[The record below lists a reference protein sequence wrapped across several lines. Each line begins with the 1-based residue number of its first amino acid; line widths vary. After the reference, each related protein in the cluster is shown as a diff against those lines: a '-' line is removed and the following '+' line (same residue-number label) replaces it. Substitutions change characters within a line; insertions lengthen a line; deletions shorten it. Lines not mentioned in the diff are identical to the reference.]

1 MGKIVDCDKQFICIF
16 AFSNQQFM
24 ERLFEIFVKKINQ
37 TNVSFVRSLMNEIEW
52 EARLIGLKGA
62 RGVGKT
68 TLLLQRIKLFHQLD
82 GSTLYA
88 SVDNIWFSEHRLYD
102 MATEFVKRGGK
113 YLFLDEVHKYPNWS
127 QELKNIYD
135 DLPELKIVFTGSSLL
150 EILNAKSDLS
160 RRAIVYEMQGF
171 SFREYLNR
179 NLHLSLPT
187 FKLEE
192 VLNNHLVLSQQIVS
206 QVKVLKYFMEYLK
219 NGYYPFYNELPSL
232 YHTRINEV
240 INLIIEIEI
249 PQLRGVDSAYVYKIK
264 QLLYVISES
273 APFIPNIT
281 KLSERIGITR
291 NSLLAYLNALHES
304 RLTFS
309 AKKQGN
315 GMNILQ
321 KPDKIYLEN
330 SNLMYALAD
339 VQTDIGNVRE
349 TFFVNQLRK
358 KHQVNLS
365 EVSDFLIDQKY
376 TFEIGGKDKDK
387 KQIATLE
394 NAYIAAD
401 NIEYGMGNKIPLWLF
416 GFLY

>member
-1 MGKIVDCDKQFICIF
+1 
-16 AFSNQQFM
+16 M
-24 ERLFEIFVKKINQ
+24 EKLFEIFIKKIAQ
-37 TNVSFVRSLMNEIEW
+37 TDTTFVRSLMNEIEW
-52 EARLIGLKGA
+52 KARLIGLKGA

-68 TLLLQRIKLFHQLD
+68 TLLLQHIKLFHPLD
-82 GSTLYA
+82 GSVLYA

-102 MATEFVKRGGK
+102 MASEFAKRGGK

-135 DLPELKIVFTGSSLL
+135 DLPELKVVFTGSSLL

-179 NLHLSLPT
+179 NENLALPILKLEDILTNHLS
-187 FKLEE
+187 
-192 VLNNHLVLSQQIVS
+192 LSQQILS
-206 QVKVLKYFMEYLK
+206 QVKVLKYFPEYLK

-232 YHTRINEV
+232 YHSRINEV
-240 INLIIEIEI
+240 VNLIIEIEI
-249 PQLRGVDSAYVYKIK
+249 PQLRGVESAYVYKIK

-309 AKKQGN
+309 AQKLGN

-321 KPDKIYLEN
+321 KPDKVYLEN
-330 SNLMYALAD
+330 PNLMYALAD
-339 VQTDIGNVRE
+339 KQTDIGNVRE
-349 TFFVNQLRK
+349 TFFANQLRK
-358 KHQVNLS
+358 SHQVNLS
-365 EVSDFLIDQKY
+365 EVSDFLIDGKY
-376 TFEIGGKDKDK
+376 TFEVGGKDKGK

-394 NAYIAAD
+394 DAYVVAD
-401 NIEYGMGNKIPLWLF
+401 DIEYGMGNKIPLWLF

>member
-1 MGKIVDCDKQFICIF
+1 
-16 AFSNQQFM
+16 M
-24 ERLFEIFVKKINQ
+24 EKLFEIFIKKIAQ
-37 TNVSFVRSLMNEIEW
+37 TDTTFVRSLMNEIEW
-52 EARLIGLKGA
+52 KARLIGLKGA

-68 TLLLQRIKLFHQLD
+68 TLLLQHIKLFHPLD
-82 GSTLYA
+82 GSVLYA
-88 SVDNIWFSEHRLYD
+88 SVDNIWFSEHKLYD
-102 MATEFVKRGGK
+102 MASEFAKRGGK

-135 DLPELKIVFTGSSLL
+135 DLPELKVVFTGSSLL

-179 NLHLSLPT
+179 NENLGLPILSLEDILTNHLS
-187 FKLEE
+187 
-192 VLNNHLVLSQQIVS
+192 LSQQILS
-206 QVKVLKYFMEYLK
+206 QVKVLKYFPEYLK

-232 YHTRINEV
+232 YHSRINEV
-240 INLIIEIEI
+240 VNLIIEIEI
-249 PQLRGVDSAYVYKIK
+249 PQLRGVESAYVYKIK

-291 NSLLAYLNALHES
+291 NSLLVYLNALHES

-309 AKKQGN
+309 AQKPGN

-321 KPDKIYLEN
+321 KPDKVYLEN
-330 SNLMYALAD
+330 PNLMYALAD
-339 VQTDIGNVRE
+339 KQTDIGNVRE
-349 TFFVNQLRK
+349 TFFANQLRK
-358 KHQVNLS
+358 NHQVNLS
-365 EVSDFLIDQKY
+365 ETSDFLIDGKY
-376 TFEIGGKDKDK
+376 TFEVGGKDKGK

-394 NAYIAAD
+394 NAYIVAD
-401 NIEYGMGNKIPLWLF
+401 DIEYGMGNKIPLWLF

>member
-1 MGKIVDCDKQFICIF
+1 
-16 AFSNQQFM
+16 M
-24 ERLFEIFVKKINQ
+24 EKLFEIFIKKIAQ
-37 TNVSFVRSLMNEIEW
+37 TDTTFVRSLMNEIEW
-52 EARLIGLKGA
+52 KARLIGLKGA

-68 TLLLQRIKLFHQLD
+68 TLLLQHIKLFHPLD
-82 GSTLYA
+82 GSVLYA
-88 SVDNIWFSEHRLYD
+88 SVDNIWFSEHKLYD
-102 MATEFVKRGGK
+102 MASEFAKRGGK

-135 DLPELKIVFTGSSLL
+135 DLPELKVVFTGSSLL

-179 NLHLSLPT
+179 NENLALPILKLEDILTNHLS
-187 FKLEE
+187 
-192 VLNNHLVLSQQIVS
+192 LSQQILS
-206 QVKVLKYFMEYLK
+206 QVKVLKYFPEYLK

-232 YHTRINEV
+232 YHSRINEV
-240 INLIIEIEI
+240 VNLIIEIEI
-249 PQLRGVDSAYVYKIK
+249 PQLRGVESAYVYKIK

-309 AKKQGN
+309 AQKPGN

-321 KPDKIYLEN
+321 KPDKVYLEN
-330 SNLMYALAD
+330 PNLMYALAD
-339 VQTDIGNVRE
+339 KQTDIGNVRE
-349 TFFVNQLRK
+349 TFFANQLRK
-358 KHQVNLS
+358 SHQVNLS
-365 EVSDFLIDQKY
+365 EASDFLIDGKY
-376 TFEIGGKDKDK
+376 TFEVGGKDKGK

-394 NAYIAAD
+394 DAYIVAD
-401 NIEYGMGNKIPLWLF
+401 DIEYGMGNKIPLWLF